1 MWIQKELAVVY
12 NKAFSAYTFHKGF
25 RLSVLTLR
33 SVSYLQLIFVYGVR
47 EWEMDYFLLYQLTRM
62 S

>member
-12 NKAFSAYTFHKGF
+12 NKVFSAYTFHKGF

-47 EWEMDYFLLYQLTRM
+47 E
-62 S
+62 